1 MIFIFATS
9 NPNKLKEVKAQLAST
24 HIEVCSLEDIQW
36 TEEIPEDQDTIE
48 GNALQKAKYLYDK
61 TGYNCFAEDTGLCIE
76 ALEGRPGVYSARY
89 AGPQRSDED
98 NMQKVLLELEGVS
111 NRKAHFKT
119 VLCLI
124 IDGQVHSFE
133 GIAEG
138 LILKQKQGEKG
149 FGYDPI
155 FWDETLKCTFA
166 QLTTEQKN
174 QRSHRAKAVRKLVE
188 YLKKL

>member
-1 MIFIFATS
+1 MKFIFATS